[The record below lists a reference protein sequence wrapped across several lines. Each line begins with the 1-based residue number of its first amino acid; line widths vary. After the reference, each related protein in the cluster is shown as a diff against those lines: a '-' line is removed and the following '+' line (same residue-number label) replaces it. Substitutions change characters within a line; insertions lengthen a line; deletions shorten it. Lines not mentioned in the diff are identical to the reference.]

1 MRKIIKSALKS
12 LGVDVKL
19 QVTRRR
25 KFAQAFENK
34 LQNSQEDDF
43 NWEAYNDHYQGELS
57 DIQQTNTLKLNDED
71 YSFQDGQL
79 TKLTEI
85 LPLHTNHR
93 LLYET
98 IILLNPKRIIE
109 FGCGGGDHLMNL
121 ILLAP
126 HIEFYGCDRSVEQLD
141 FALKRSPILAGKTF
155 EFDITMPFSSK
166 LPKVDVAYTQAVIMH
181 IKTGN
186 GHIVGLANMF
196 KVASKQIV
204 LMENWTQHPFQADIQ
219 NLFDQGMI
227 PWEEIYFYFRRAP
240 EAGNKPHI
248 MIVSSKP
255 LDFEPLTS
263 YSQLENNVN
272 N

>member
-1 MRKIIKSALKS
+1 MKKIIKNLLEAL
-12 LGVDVKL
+12 GFDVKL
-19 QVTRRR
+19 QINRRA
-25 KFAQAFENK
+25 KFAHVFENK
-34 LQNSQEDDF
+34 LQNSREDDF
-43 NWEAYNDHYQGELS
+43 NWKTYNDHYQDELLE
-57 DIQQTNTLKLNDED
+57 IEQTNTLKLKEGDYTFKDGNLSKKND
-71 YSFQDGQL
+71 
-79 TKLTEI
+79 I

-98 IILLNPKRIIE
+98 IILLNPKKVIE
-109 FGCGGGDHLMNL
+109 FGCGGGDHLKNL

-126 HIEFYGCDRSVEQLD
+126 DIGFYGCDRSIEQLN
-141 FALKRSPILAGKTF
+141 FALQRSPTLTGKTL
-155 EFDITMPFSSK
+155 EFDITMPLSSK

-204 LMENWTQHPFQADIQ
+204 LMENWTQHPFLADIQ

-227 PWEEIYFYFRRAP
+227 PWAKIHFYFRRAP

-248 MIVSSKP
+248 MVVSSEP

-263 YSQLENNVN
+263 YSQLEDNV
-272 N
+272 